1 MMRKKIIVMLSVLAL
16 LFAMLPSGNAQAKVG
31 TSNIN
36 IRNHTGGTVT
46 LVLRSAEG
54 NTTLTLPDGVYN
66 LSFPS
71 IVYNYYAVT
80 PCGNQG
86 GKFNLTSSKQMY
98 FFCGN
103 GPDIFLQNAPKPEP
117 VAPVCVPTVSS
128 RSTSGHFLRR
138 NLRGGAQYDSCGN
151 LVTLPL

>member
-1 MMRKKIIVMLSVLAL
+1 MRKKIIVILSVLAL

-36 IRNHTGGTVT
+36 IRNRTGGTVT

-86 GKFNLTSSKQMY
+86 GIFNLTSSKQMY

-117 VAPVCVPTVSS
+117 VIVPATPTCSFIPPNYARFSPHDHLLRKNAPAG
-128 RSTSGHFLRR
+128 R
-138 NLRGGAQYDSCGN
+138 YDPCA
-151 LVTLPL
+151 PI

>member
-1 MMRKKIIVMLSVLAL
+1 MMRKKIIIVLSVLAL

-36 IRNHTGGTVT
+36 IRNHTGGTIT

-103 GPDIFLQNAPKPEP
+103 GPEILLQNAPKP
-117 VAPVCVPTVSS
+117 APVCVPAQIGSS
-128 RSTSGHFLRR
+128 RSRSGHFLRR
-138 NLRGGAQYDSCGN
+138 DPHAELYYDSCGN
-151 LVTLPL
+151 LRSL

>member
-1 MMRKKIIVMLSVLAL
+1 MRKKIIVILTVLAL
-16 LFAMLPSGNAQAKVG
+16 LFAMQLSGNAQAKVG

-36 IRNHTGGTVT
+36 IRNHTGGKVT
-46 LVLRSAEG
+46 LVLKSADG

-71 IVYNYYAVT
+71 VVYNYYAVT

-86 GKFNLTSSKQMY
+86 GVFNLTSSKQMY

-103 GPDIFLQNAPKPEP
+103 GPDIFLQNAPKS
-117 VAPVCVPTVSS
+117 APVIVPTACPTLNFGGSPSS
-128 RSTSGHFLRR
+128 QGHALRKNSGS
-138 NLRGGAQYDSCGN
+138 ASPTPDPCA
-151 LVTLPL
+151 TAK

>member
-1 MMRKKIIVMLSVLAL
+1 MRKKIFVILTVLAL
-16 LFAMLPSGNAQAKVG
+16 LFAMQLSGNAQAKVG

-36 IRNHTGGTVT
+36 IRNHTGGKVT
-46 LVLRSAEG
+46 LVLKSADG

-71 IVYNYYAVT
+71 VVYNYYAVT

-86 GKFNLTSSKQMY
+86 GVFNLTSSKQMY

-103 GPDIFLQNAPKPEP
+103 RPDIFLQNAPKS
-117 VAPVCVPTVSS
+117 APVTVDPCAPTFSGYSPSS
-128 RSTSGHFLRR
+128 QGHALRKNAPAQST
-138 NLRGGAQYDSCGN
+138 CK
-151 LVTLPL
+151 

>member
-1 MMRKKIIVMLSVLAL
+1 MRKKIIVILTVLAL
-16 LFAMLPSGNAQAKVG
+16 LFAMQLSGNAQAKVG

-36 IRNHTGGTVT
+36 IRNHTGGKVT
-46 LVLRSAEG
+46 LVLKSADG

-71 IVYNYYAVT
+71 VVYNYYAVT

-86 GKFNLTSSKQMY
+86 GVFNLTSSKQMY

-103 GPDIFLQNAPKPEP
+103 GPDIFLQNAPKSTP
-117 VAPVCVPTVSS
+117 VTVDPCAPILSGYSPSSQGHALRKNVEGTAIPTTCSK
-128 RSTSGHFLRR
+128 
-138 NLRGGAQYDSCGN
+138 
-151 LVTLPL
+151 